1 MLHGGFWLDPE
12 NKKTCNPKDKT
23 IDIYARITD
32 EIVEWI
38 REITKGAKIKKSNCD
53 DI

>member
-1 MLHGGFWLDPE
+1 MI
-12 NKKTCNPKDKT
+12 DK
-23 IDIYARITD
+23 YARITD

-38 REITKGAKIKKSNCD
+38 RENTKGAKIKKSNCD

>member
-1 MLHGGFWLDPE
+1 MTQGGYWLDPE
-12 NKKTCNPKDKT
+12 SKKTCNPADKM
-23 IDIYARITD
+23 IDKYARITD

-38 REITKGAKIKKSNCD
+38 RENTKGAKIKKSNCD

>member
-1 MLHGGFWLDPE
+1 MTQGGFWLDE
-12 NKKTCNPKDKT
+12 KKGKCNPADEM

-38 REITKGAKIKKSNCD
+38 KENTKGAKIKKSNF
-53 DI
+53 